1 MEDAFKKQEE
11 LDYARRWFENDVVPI
26 KEVPSQEDDEMEI
39 EDEYIP
45 SRDNPLGNNTGQA
58 QAKVLDRSF
67 VSKGSTISVF
77 MANEDENTLD
87 VKVL

>member
-1 MEDAFKKQEE
+1 
-11 LDYARRWFENDVVPI
+11 
-26 KEVPSQEDDEMEI
+26 MEI

-45 SRDNPLGNNTGQA
+45 SKNNPLGNNTGQA

-77 MANEDENTLD
+77 MTNEDENTLE
-87 VKVL
+87 VKFSL